1 MPSEKPPTKPRKY
14 KVVRGDQTWVIDPEE
29 QRLMHEAVDD
39 DGIRHTKYSKGAN
52 KEDTIAVINRYR
64 QKKREGLDYTIVENE
79 YEIDFQVKESDYL
92 ANEAKRHDEAIRRSQ
107 PFSRDK
113 ELAQD
118 GIDARFEELQSMSP
132 SDFANLSA
140 D

>member
-1 MPSEKPPTKPRKY
+1 MPSEKQPKARKY
-14 KVVRGDQTWVIDPEE
+14 KVVRGDKTWVIDPEE
-29 QRLMHEAVDD
+29 QRIQHEAVDE
-39 DGIRHTKYSKGAN
+39 DGVRHTRYSKGAN

-64 QKKREGLDYTIVENE
+64 RKKSEGLDYTIVESE
-79 YEIDFQVKESDYL
+79 YEIDFQVSESAYQ
-92 ANEAKRHDEAIRRSQ
+92 ANEAKRHDEAIKRSQ

-113 ELAQD
+113 ELAHD

-132 SDFANLSA
+132 SDFANISV